1 MRDRHLAHY
10 LAVAGSTR
18 RGTSEGGNKAG
29 NAWVVMCMTER
40 ENLRLA
46 FDRAI
51 AIDDADAVLRLF
63 RATGMFWLMDGAIDE
78 GQRWG
83 EAAVAAARRLGDPAR
98 LMQPLLALSEYP
110 RFSGEPDR
118 ALALKAEALG
128 HGPVG
133 R

>member
-1 MRDRHLAHY
+1 MARQRMGRDVH
-10 LAVAGSTR
+10 
-18 RGTSEGGNKAG
+18 
-29 NAWVVMCMTER
+29 
-40 ENLRLA
+40 
-46 FDRAI
+46 DRARQPPPRVRPGGRR
-51 AIDDADAVLRLF
+51 DDADAVLRLF
-63 RATGMFWLMDGAIDE
+63 RATGMFWLMAGAIDE

-128 HGPVG
+128 MARAAGDHARSP
-133 R
+133 